1 MITISKIYYAKG
13 TPYTWC
19 YCLSKTTNASL
30 RALLRTDTVEKGT
43 WRGGDAY
50 MGNCSKR
57 ICSIHTYRAHCS
69 PCSTPTLWVDRSNYT
84 FSSSPCVY
92 KAHCW
97 LYTIQPQKEGW
108 WGIIWIGLTGAN
120 LTCKGGV
127 GCLQYVK
134 HTTWRTWRLTPSP
147 KPGQASSLAN
157 NSQDRYT
164 ARLANLASGQ
174 KAEET
179 RNSSY
184 TKACF

>member
-120 LTCKGGV
+120 LTCKGG
-127 GCLQYVK
+127 GACNMSNIPPGGPGGSHPPQNQGKPPHLQ
-134 HTTWRTWRLTPSP
+134 TIP
-147 KPGQASSLAN
+147 KTDIQLG
-157 NSQDRYT
+157 
-164 ARLANLASGQ
+164 
-174 KAEET
+174 
-179 RNSSY
+179 
-184 TKACF
+184 